1 MLNKHIFNKNFNL
14 NIINDSINSFQKVL
28 SLYDKALP
36 IILSVTPLVNNIKS
50 TLSVV
55 KAIRKINNDK
65 MFGVGFD
72 SLPDYD
78 EKETNQSQ
86 DLLNNKKVENPYYPW
101 YTKCRW
107 EKWMWE

>member
-14 NIINDSINSFQKVL
+14 NIINDSINNLQKAIT
-28 SLYDKALP
+28 LYDKVIP
-36 IILSVTPLVNNIKS
+36 IITSITPLVNNIKS

-78 EKETNQSQ
+78 KKETNQSQ
-86 DLLNNKKVENPYYPW
+86 DLLNNKKVENPYYP
-101 YTKCRW
+101 
-107 EKWMWE
+107 

>member
-86 DLLNNKKVENPYYPW
+86 DLLNNKKVENPYYP
-101 YTKCRW
+101 
-107 EKWMWE
+107 